1 MKQITLHEN
10 MTLQEYLTYVR
21 EQPVLSTQEVRSMLD
36 VVRNGG
42 AKAQETYRQL
52 VDAHLFI
59 VVSVAKTYQNHGLD
73 LVELINAG
81 NRGLLCALDRFSD
94 SNRFKFVPYSVYWI
108 RQYILVAIAENNG
121 IAAAVQSGQTDNKE
135 FKALLDT
142 FPESDQKRLNL
153 IYDLL

>member
-42 AKAQETYRQL
+42 AKAQETYR
-52 VDAHLFI
+52 
-59 VVSVAKTYQNHGLD
+59 LD

-81 NRGLLCALDRFSD
+81 NQGLLCALERFSN

-121 IAAAVQSGQTDNKE
+121 IAVAVQSRQTDNKE

>member
-81 NRGLLCALDRFSD
+81 NQGLLCALERFCN

-121 IAAAVQSGQTDNKE
+121 IAAAVRSGQTDTEE
-135 FKALLDT
+135 FKALIGSFNENNQRIL
-142 FPESDQKRLNL
+142 RL
-153 IYDLL
+153 IYNLQ